1 MSKNVSFQ
9 YSILHYRH
17 DISTGE
23 ILNIGLVLYSE
34 DASLFIGKV
43 TTKYQR
49 ISKTFPGADI
59 NFLRK
64 YLYRIQS
71 KFTYQSKFI
80 TETKNC
86 FEFIKQKSL
95 SSVLLDVIQPDDSS
109 VFFGEIKVGLLP
121 FDSLNTY
128 FDQLYYKMIEQYQ
141 TTTDRS
147 SRTDDDVWD
156 YYKREMSVHSYINYL
171 KPTSIR
177 TKYSQVDFEH
187 GWKNGRWNIMQP
199 LSFDL
204 INRKSIKKKSH
215 EWFGILNLLNPTN
228 QISKIY
234 LLLGEP
240 KQQSKDAQDEYEI
253 SKKILSNAETQYK
266 VEIIEEHNAEYFA
279 KTIKPEIEKDLNI
292 TN

>member
-147 SRTDDDVWD
+147 SRTDDDVWNKVKD
-156 YYKREMSVHSYINYL
+156 IL
-171 KPTSIR
+171 
-177 TKYSQVDFEH
+177 
-187 GWKNGRWNIMQP
+187 G
-199 LSFDL
+199 
-204 INRKSIKKKSH
+204 KSGG
-215 EWFGILNLLNPTN
+215 FVL
-228 QISKIY
+228 
-234 LLLGEP
+234 
-240 KQQSKDAQDEYEI
+240 EI
-253 SKKILSNAETQYK
+253 A
-266 VEIIEEHNAEYFA
+266 
-279 KTIKPEIEKDLNI
+279 KDLLI
-292 TN
+292 TYSKNQLGL